1 MTKTLTPKQARF
13 VMEYPIDLCGKQAAI
28 RAGYAAKTAR
38 QRAYML
44 LRKPHVRAAIEA
56 NKQALAKAAGITA
69 ERVLGEI
76 ALVAF
81 SDVQDYVERDKRG
94 LKTKE
99 FRDMPDGKSRAL
111 ESITESR
118 GPNGDR
124 VTVKVHDKMK
134 ALDKL
139 CAHLG
144 ICREKLDVDAKVD
157 TELTIKVV
165 KV

>member
-1 MTKTLTPKQARF
+1 
-13 VMEYPIDLCGKQAAI
+13 
-28 RAGYAAKTAR
+28 
-38 QRAYML
+38 ML
-44 LRKPHVRAAIEA
+44 
-56 NKQALAKAAGITA
+56 
-69 ERVLGEI
+69 
-76 ALVAF
+76 
-81 SDVQDYVERDKRG
+81 
-94 LKTKE
+94 
-99 FRDMPDGKSRAL
+99 DGKSRAL

-118 GPNGDR
+118 GPSGDR